1 MVLEVLN
8 TATGQEKEIKRIQ
21 MGKEKIKLSLFQ
33 MIENPKDT
41 THTHKSYYRSSM
53 NLVKL
58 QDTKLIQRT
67 MLHFHTLTMNYQE
80 EKVRK

>member
-1 MVLEVLN
+1 
-8 TATGQEKEIKRIQ
+8 

-58 QDTKLIQRT
+58 QDTKLIQRM

-80 EKVRK
+80 EKV